1 MTEEEMWASLVCFV
15 IFFCLPL
22 LSAESDVYPELSD
35 DTDEDEPLLFL
46 VFEELF
52 SPSVKEPVSVVSEES
67 GAPFSSE
74 DEAASV
80 FFVFGFF
87 FFSELPFVVSVS
99 AAPSFGLVTDDEDE
113 ADEGESRS
121 GLWMGDTKEP
131 GTGRVMRT
139 GLGSGSWRGPGMGT
153 GV

>member
-1 MTEEEMWASLVCFV
+1 MWASLVCFV

-35 DTDEDEPLLFL
+35 DPEDDEPLLFL
-46 VFEELF
+46 PFEELF
-52 SPSVKEPVSVVSEES
+52 SPSVEEAVSVVPEES

-74 DEAASV
+74 DEATSV

-87 FFSELPFVVSVS
+87 FFSVVPFVVSASV
-99 AAPSFGLVTDDEDE
+99 APSFGLVTDEEDDSEE
-113 ADEGESRS
+113 ATDEGESRS

-153 GV
+153 GM